1 MSELGSIYEDAGD
14 EAPGP
19 DLHTVLEIP
28 RGDLG
33 KAVKVKVPLALPMDD
48 GELIERADRA
58 GEGDVITLQLPA
70 ELPDGATLRLRGE
83 GGVVDGGPGGDLYL
97 QIRLVDVA
105 PPTRPVGGWLVAG
118 LVMLAAVAG
127 WVLTR

>member
-1 MSELGSIYEDAGD
+1 MGELGSIYDEPGD

-33 KAVKVKVPLALPMDD
+33 KPVKVKVPLVLPTEE

-58 GEGDVITLQLPA
+58 GEGDVVTLNLPTD
-70 ELPDGATLRLRGE
+70 LVDGATLRLRGE

-97 QIRLVDVA
+97 LVRLIEVA
-105 PPTRPVGGWLVAG
+105 PPTTPVGGWLLAG
-118 LVMLAAVAG
+118 LIMLAAVAG